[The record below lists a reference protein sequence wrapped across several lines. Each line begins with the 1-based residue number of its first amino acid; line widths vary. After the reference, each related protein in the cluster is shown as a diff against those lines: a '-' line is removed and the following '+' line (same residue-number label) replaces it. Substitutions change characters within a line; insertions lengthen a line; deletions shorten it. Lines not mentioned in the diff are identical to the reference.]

1 MVKKPVGGQTTV
13 DGKMIVLNY
22 SGLPS
27 SDLAQLIDQQLNGQ
41 FRVGVGDFFTAFPEK
56 GDYDYASV
64 SNDPAGSAGL
74 IRKRSRDLR
83 TEASRLLNDEINAVP
98 RDGKYSL
105 RGTNTP
111 EFREWFGRSQIVDEQ
126 GRPRVMYHGTA
137 RDITEFKAKQAGA
150 IFVTD
155 DPRFAEDFSYMS
167 EMWMIDHADQFLS
180 EQEIKKAVC
189 GWRCQ
194 DGAGNAKA
202 GSDSDAHTDP
212 TIPH

>member
-1 MVKKPVGGQTTV
+1 MPVYQMT
-13 DGKMIVLNY
+13 
-22 SGLPS
+22 
-27 SDLAQLIDQQLNGQ
+27 QQEV
-41 FRVGVGDFFTAFPEK
+41 R
-56 GDYDYASV
+56 
-64 SNDPAGSAGL
+64 GL

-111 EFREWFGRSQIVDEQ
+111 EFREWFGRSQIVDAE

-150 IFVTD
+150 IFVTE

-180 EQEIKKAVC
+180 EQEIKKAIAAGVAKMAQ
-189 GWRCQ
+189 GIPKQ
-194 DGAGNAKA
+194 DQIRMLTQILQFPIDSVVRDPDATEIRNEIAKRLPSKPNILPCLCPGGKA
-202 GSDSDAHTDP
+202 V
-212 TIPH
+212 